1 MGIKNN
7 GSHCQSHF
15 SYIHKLPTSFAK
27 LVAGWLDV
35 FYFADR
41 ELIGSGETRGKGKPV
56 LVVEDSDDDGEGEEG
71 GEEGEEGGEEGEG
84 EDGEAMAVPGAL
96 SQPQKWTWEETLRK
110 LGARRR
116 R

>member
-1 MGIKNN
+1 M
-7 GSHCQSHF
+7 
-15 SYIHKLPTSFAK
+15 
-27 LVAGWLDV
+27 
-35 FYFADR
+35 
-41 ELIGSGETRGKGKPV
+41 
-56 LVVEDSDDDGEGEEG
+56 LVVEDSDDDEEGEEG
-71 GEEGEEGGEEGEG
+71 GEEGEEGGEEGEEGEG

>member
-1 MGIKNN
+1 M
-7 GSHCQSHF
+7 
-15 SYIHKLPTSFAK
+15 
-27 LVAGWLDV
+27 
-35 FYFADR
+35 
-41 ELIGSGETRGKGKPV
+41 
-56 LVVEDSDDDGEGEEG
+56 LVVEDSDDDEGGEEGGEEGEEG
-71 GEEGEEGGEEGEG
+71 GEEGEGGGEEGEG

>member
-1 MGIKNN
+1 MGIKTT
-7 GSHCQSHF
+7 GLIVSRPF
-15 SYIHKLPTSFAK
+15 PTYISCLSPWVKS
-27 LVAGWLDV
+27 VAGWLET
-35 FYFADR
+35 FFSTDR
-41 ELIGSGETRGKGKPV
+41 ERIGSGETRGKGKPV
-56 LVVEDSDDDGEGEEG
+56 LVVEDSDDDEG
-71 GEEGEEGGEEGEG
+71 GDDGEG

>member
-1 MGIKNN
+1 M
-7 GSHCQSHF
+7 
-15 SYIHKLPTSFAK
+15 
-27 LVAGWLDV
+27 
-35 FYFADR
+35 
-41 ELIGSGETRGKGKPV
+41 
-56 LVVEDSDDDGEGEEG
+56 LVVEDSDDDEEGEEG
-71 GEEGEEGGEEGEG
+71 GEEGEEGEEGG

>member
-1 MGIKNN
+1 M
-7 GSHCQSHF
+7 
-15 SYIHKLPTSFAK
+15 
-27 LVAGWLDV
+27 
-35 FYFADR
+35 
-41 ELIGSGETRGKGKPV
+41 
-56 LVVEDSDDDGEGEEG
+56 LVVEDSDDDEEGEEG
-71 GEEGEEGGEEGEG
+71 GEEGEGEEGEG

>member
-1 MGIKNN
+1 M
-7 GSHCQSHF
+7 F
-15 SYIHKLPTSFAK
+15 FFFT
-27 LVAGWLDV
+27 
-35 FYFADR
+35 DR
-41 ELIGSGETRGKGKPV
+41 ERIGSGETRGKGKPV
-56 LVVEDSDDDGEGEEG
+56 LVVEDSDDDEG
-71 GEEGEEGGEEGEG
+71 GEDGEG

>member
-1 MGIKNN
+1 
-7 GSHCQSHF
+7 
-15 SYIHKLPTSFAK
+15 
-27 LVAGWLDV
+27 
-35 FYFADR
+35 
-41 ELIGSGETRGKGKPV
+41 V

>member
-1 MGIKNN
+1 M
-7 GSHCQSHF
+7 
-15 SYIHKLPTSFAK
+15 
-27 LVAGWLDV
+27 VAGWLET

-56 LVVEDSDDDGEGEEG
+56 LVVEDSDDDEEVDESGED
-71 GEEGEEGGEEGEG
+71 GEG